1 MYLSLAQSHSVVAV
15 AAVNALA
22 GVLVSCLRGSCKL
35 ACCCVFWLGELLV
48 IGLGCAAASG
58 VGISASVSIISLN
71 TLTLNYLLIFGGVTG
86 VTGVT
91 SPSGAACSC
100 HSYVLCRGD
109 RGDKYL
115 SCHPCHSWH
124 IGRGDTCK
132 PRGTRL
138 SPVSPVSLV
147 K

>member
-58 VGISASVSIISLN
+58 VGISASVSIISWN
-71 TLTLNYLLIFGGVTG
+71 TLTLIYLLKFVGATRA
-86 VTGVT
+86 TRAT
-91 SPSGAACSC
+91 SPNGAACSC
-100 HSYVLCRGD
+100 RLYVLCW
-109 RGDKYL
+109 GDKGN
-115 SCHPCHSWH
+115 
-124 IGRGDTCK
+124 I
-132 PRGTRL
+132 
-138 SPVSPVSLV
+138 
-147 K
+147 